1 MTTTK
6 TSKTTQ
12 QALLDIA
19 KKHSW
24 EIDNRGDLET
34 RMSDADDFI
43 EVSVWGF
50 EGHARSR
57 LQTRNRNQVAMNA
70 YEQDRA
76 AIKAGNSVEVMKRR
90 KAEMIELEK
99 ELAATKNSFRA
110 SIIAHDLRQRRAEYA
125 CLDNLI

>member
-1 MTTTK
+1 
-6 TSKTTQ
+6 
-12 QALLDIA
+12 
-19 KKHSW
+19 
-24 EIDNRGDLET
+24 
-34 RMSDADDFI
+34 
-43 EVSVWGF
+43 
-50 EGHARSR
+50 
-57 LQTRNRNQVAMNA
+57 MNA

-90 KAEMIELEK
+90 KADIIELQK